1 MHPLLI
7 LAIGVFSII
16 FLIAALRL
24 NAFLALIVSAIV
36 VSLLAPGETSLK
48 INRVATAFGSTA
60 GNIGIVIALAVIIGK
75 CMMDSG
81 AADRV
86 VRAFLSVLGE
96 KRCSWALMSSGFVLS
111 IPVFFDTVFYLLV
124 PLARSANRRTG
135 TKSLRFVLAICVGGV
150 ATHCL
155 VPPTPGPL
163 LMADQLGIDIGVM
176 ILFGVLI
183 AAPCALAGM
192 GFARWIDR
200 RTRIELRPLA
210 DGMTEAEPLA
220 DDQLPALLPSL
231 LPIVLPVVLVS
242 TNTIISAVAEAGAQ
256 GQAGAAAVAAEP
268 STLQQ
273 AAAVMAIL
281 GNVNFA
287 MLLSAA
293 IAVWVLKSKRKL
305 TNLEVAKV
313 IEVSLMSGG
322 IIILITAAGGAFGA
336 MLKAAEIGP
345 AIEAI
350 FKSGGAGQ
358 SSSIMFLVMGT
369 LIAFIMKVAQGS
381 STVAMITA
389 SAMVAAMV
397 PSMDSLGYPPAL
409 LATAIGGGALIG
421 SWMND
426 SGFWI
431 FVKMTGLTEAE
442 GLKTWLPV
450 VASVGV
456 ASAVTS
462 FVLAVLWQTG
472 QPLWAVVGFCVI
484 LGTLILAFYTR
495 AVPQES

>member
-1 MHPLLI
+1 
-7 LAIGVFSII
+7 
-16 FLIAALRL
+16 
-24 NAFLALIVSAIV
+24 
-36 VSLLAPGETSLK
+36 
-48 INRVATAFGSTA
+48 
-60 GNIGIVIALAVIIGK
+60 
-75 CMMDSG
+75 
-81 AADRV
+81 
-86 VRAFLSVLGE
+86 
-96 KRCSWALMSSGFVLS
+96 
-111 IPVFFDTVFYLLV
+111 
-124 PLARSANRRTG
+124 
-135 TKSLRFVLAICVGGV
+135 
-150 ATHCL
+150 
-155 VPPTPGPL
+155 
-163 LMADQLGIDIGVM
+163 M

-192 GFARWIDR
+192 GFARWIER

-242 TNTIISAVAEAGAQ
+242 TNTIISAVAEAAAQ
-256 GQAGAAAVAAEP
+256 GQASGAAAAEP

-273 AAAVMAIL
+273 AADVMAIL

-293 IAVWVLKSKRKL
+293 IAAWVLKSKRKL
-305 TNLEVAKV
+305 TNLELAKV

-345 AIEAI
+345 AIEAL

-397 PSMDSLGYPPAL
+397 PSMDTLGYPPAL

-450 VASVGV
+450 VASVGI

-472 QPLWAVVGFCVI
+472 QPLWPVVGFCVI
-484 LGTLILAFYTR
+484 LGVLILAFYTR